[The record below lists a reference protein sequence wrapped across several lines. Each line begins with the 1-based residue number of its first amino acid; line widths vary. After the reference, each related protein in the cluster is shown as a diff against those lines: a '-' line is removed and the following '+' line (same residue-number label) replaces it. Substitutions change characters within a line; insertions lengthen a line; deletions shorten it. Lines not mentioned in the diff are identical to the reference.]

1 MCQESCFLSLL
12 HGSPCT
18 SWPEKELCAHSQEE
32 VWKRLLAVRGKE
44 GEAKLDIKEEL
55 ELECKGWG
63 KEWGLAKP
71 SVVDGV

>member
-1 MCQESCFLSLL
+1 MLRELFSLSPAWEPMHLMAWER
-12 HGSPCT
+12 T
-18 SWPEKELCAHSQEE
+18 TAHSREE
-32 VWKRLLAVRGKE
+32 VCKRSPREGG